1 VSDEVASGIESDS
14 SLDFQRLPTVF
25 TNHSRV
31 DNYEMVEFRAPV
43 AGTYEIEVDARRWE
57 VCPFDGE
64 MSTHTALAWDVWR
77 P

>member
-1 VSDEVASGIESDS
+1 
-14 SLDFQRLPTVF
+14 
-25 TNHSRV
+25 
-31 DNYEMVEFRAPV
+31 MVEFRAPV
-43 AGTYEIEVDARRWE
+43 AGTYEIEVDARRWA